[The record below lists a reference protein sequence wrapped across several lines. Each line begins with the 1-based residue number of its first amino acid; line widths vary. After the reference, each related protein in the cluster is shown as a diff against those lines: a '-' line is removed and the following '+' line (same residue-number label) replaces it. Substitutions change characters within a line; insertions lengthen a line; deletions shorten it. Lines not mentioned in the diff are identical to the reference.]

1 MRGKKA
7 RMLRQAAGQETSDEV
22 KAQQLY
28 KKYKRYYTVLALSKS
43 QNPHPL
49 PQPHPRKS
57 TATQAKPRQVTGP
70 MIVMSPMKF
79 IRERLESENTTI
91 GNLTGGRVRYIKKA
105 PLALTKTQLD
115 HLALGGR
122 LV

>member
-7 RMLRQAAGQETSDEV
+7 RMLRQAAAQETGNDTEAR
-22 KAQQLY
+22 KLY
-28 KKYKRYYTVLALSKS
+28 RKYKRYYTVLALSKS

-57 TATQAKPRQVTGP
+57 TATQAKPRQVSGP

-79 IRERLESENTTI
+79 IRERLKDESTTI
-91 GNLTGGRVRYIKKA
+91 GNLTGGRARHLRKA
-105 PLALTKTQLD
+105 AQELTKTQLD
-115 HLALGGR
+115 FIALGGR